1 MTARR
6 YDEHIAKQEGERM
19 SNHGWAG
26 LTRRQADVAE
36 VMRAIGGPCT
46 ADDISAWVE
55 EHEGRHVGASLSSR
69 LHELVDRGVVEA
81 TGDRAATRSG
91 RTARLYRL
99 CSQDMRERVDADT
112 GLAAAAEL
120 RELRDIVAGILDLIA
135 DRLETGDIMFGARP

>member
-1 MTARR
+1 MQLVDVRGSA
-6 YDEHIAKQEGERM
+6 
-19 SNHGWAG
+19 WAG

-99 CSQDMRERVDADT
+99 CSQEPGAILDADT

-120 RELRDIVAGILDLIA
+120 RELRDIVAGVLDLIA
-135 DRLETGDIMFGARP
+135 DRLETGDTTFGGRP

>member
-1 MTARR
+1 MN
-6 YDEHIAKQEGERM
+6 D
-19 SNHGWAG
+19 HGWAG

-36 VMRAIGGPCT
+36 VMRAIGCPCT

-81 TGDRAATRSG
+81 TGDRAPTRSG

-99 CSQDMRERVDADT
+99 CSQEPGASVDTDT
-112 GLAAAAEL
+112 GRAAAAEL
-120 RELRDIVAGILDLIA
+120 RELRDIVAGILDIIA
-135 DRLETGDIMFGARP
+135 DRLETGDLSTFRGRP